1 MKFDL
6 LVEKQLKGLA
16 YGKTL
21 KDIAKKAKKKQK
33 KKKESTIVGQLKG
46 ELKKGMKVEREH
58 TKSSKIAKK
67 IAMDHLIEDPKYYSK
82 LKKIG
87 L

>member
-46 ELKKGMKVEREH
+46 ELKK
-58 TKSSKIAKK
+58 
-67 IAMDHLIEDPKYYSK
+67 
-82 LKKIG
+82 
-87 L
+87 